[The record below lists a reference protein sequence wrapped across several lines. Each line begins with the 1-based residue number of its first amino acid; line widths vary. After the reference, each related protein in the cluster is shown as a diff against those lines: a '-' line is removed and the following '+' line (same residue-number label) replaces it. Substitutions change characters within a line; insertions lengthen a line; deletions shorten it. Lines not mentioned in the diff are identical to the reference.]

1 MISANDIKELNNLFA
16 LAKKESNKKTKSKK
30 TTKKSPKGT
39 GGRRSVKKWVNQFKI
54 SKKLFESLSEL
65 DQEEDDDLIREAC
78 VGFRNPVVFDNQVSD
93 AVFELPYYIPVVI
106 NNNMSDDEK
115 KKNEVI
121 TKDHLV
127 GMSNIVLYIYENK
140 IHQRWNTHE
149 DFIRS
154 LKALQVLLKLP
165 KVINDSKVFKSW
177 QFDRKN
183 INDCIYWNKKL
194 KNAGITHVFDENG
207 NQVSV
212 DDVWSD
218 WYENNKSFL

>member
-1 MISANDIKELNNLFA
+1 MILSQNDIKELNNLFA
-16 LAKKESNKKTKSKK
+16 LAKRESKSKK
-30 TTKKSPKGT
+30 TTKKSPTKRT

-54 SKKLFESLSEL
+54 SKKVFESLSEL

-106 NNNMSDDEK
+106 NDNMSDAQK

-194 KNAGITHVFDENG
+194 KNAGITHVFDENN